1 MNQSK
6 SLLLVVSVVFGAF
19 GCGGTNSATVD
30 DSMKPALQDFA
41 QFLGALPSDG
51 VKPPKKLAEFLPLEP
66 MAPMSAEFIKNG
78 KLVYYWGSGLKTGGQ
93 SIIAHEKDAETSG
106 GWVLLEDGSVK
117 KLTSEQFSA
126 APKAAKK

>member
-1 MNQSK
+1 MNQLK
-6 SLLLVVSVVFGAF
+6 SLVLMVSVVFGTF
-19 GCGGTNSATVD
+19 GCSGSKSSTVD

-66 MAPMSAEFIKNG
+66 MAPMSAEFLKNG
-78 KLVYYWGSGLKTGGQ
+78 KLVYFWGAGLKTGGQ
-93 SIIAHEKDAETSG
+93 SIVAYEKDVETSG

-117 KLTSEQFSA
+117 KLTSEQFST
-126 APKAAKK
+126 APKAGKK

>member
-1 MNQSK
+1 MTQLK
-6 SLLLVVSVVFGAF
+6 SILIVVCVLFGAF
-19 GCGGTNSATVD
+19 GCSGSKSGTVD
-30 DSMKPALQDFA
+30 DSMEPALKDFA

-66 MAPMSAEFIKNG
+66 MAPMSAEFIKDG
-78 KLVYYWGSGLKTGGQ
+78 KLVYFWGSGLKTGGQ
-93 SIIAHEKDAETSG
+93 SIVAHEKGAEASG

-126 APKAAKK
+126 APKAGKK